1 MIIEDF
7 SRCAY
12 ATIHAFE
19 DDIKKCGPEELENL
33 IRHAIISSFLT
44 TKLRF
49 SGQYGKLYIALDGMK
64 NFRYGITDHYKCRR
78 KKDRKDDGMPWQQ
91 IFEVL
96 TKIKAEAKEFWP
108 WQIVW
113 SDYGEAD
120 DVMAVLVEEVANKNM
135 VDTGLMEEPEPVL
148 LCTSDHDMYQL
159 HRYKNVKQFCHRK
172 QKYVDA
178 GVPINQAFFNDWIM
192 RGDDGDDVPNIFS
205 DLAVFAEGRRQV
217 PCIAKRTQPI
227 LEHKSIFDYKGDP
240 AIEKRI
246 RENYQLIHFDGIPID
261 VRDDILENF
270 KNGKAAPKMKMM
282 KYLAQNG
289 CKRLLGDV
297 ERM

>member
-12 ATIHAFE
+12 AAIHAFE
-19 DDIKKCGPEELENL
+19 DDIKKAGPDEMENL
-33 IRHAIISSFLT
+33 IRHCIISSFLS

-49 SGQYGKLYIALDGMK
+49 SGRYGKLIISLDGMK
-64 NFRYGITDHYKCRR
+64 NFRFDITEHYKIRR
-78 KKDRKDDGMPWQQ
+78 KRDRKDDGMPWQQ
-91 IFEVL
+91 IFAIL
-96 TKIKAEAKEFWP
+96 SKIKEEAKENWP

-113 SDYGEAD
+113 ADRAEAD

-135 VDTGLMEEPEPVL
+135 VDTGIIEEPEPVL

-159 HRYKNVKQFCHRK
+159 QKYKNVSQFCHRANK
-172 QKYVDA
+172 MVSA

-192 RGDDGDDVPNIFS
+192 RGDPGDDVPNIFS
-205 DLAVFAEGRRQV
+205 DLAVWAEGRRQIA
-217 PCIAKRTQPI
+217 CIEKRTAPI
-227 LEHKSIFDYKGDP
+227 LAHKSIFDYKGDE

-261 VRDDILENF
+261 VRDDIMENYNSR
-270 KNGKAAPKMKMM
+270 KPATKMKMM
-282 KYLAQNG
+282 KYLAEKG